1 MSTAKMLPW
10 LANTSG
16 IELERAEQL
25 WQTASGYATNVTGES
40 ESTRYLT
47 LAHEH
52 MIALVENEML
62 TSNVMQ
68 EAPWLMIQAHVSVA
82 PMIVADIFAQATA
95 LMRQAICR
103 WTEKKH
109 SAA

>member
-10 LANTSG
+10 LSNTSG

-25 WQTASGYATNVTGES
+25 WQTASDFAATRTGER
-40 ESTRYLT
+40 ESTRHLA

-52 MIALVENEML
+52 MVALVEIELL
-62 TSNVMQ
+62 TANPVQ

-82 PMIVADIFAQATA
+82 PMIMADIFAQASVLT
-95 LMRQAICR
+95 RQIISR
-103 WTEKKH
+103 WIEKKH
-109 SAA
+109 SVA